1 MRHSV
6 SISFL
11 FRTFAAAI
19 CSETMKEYI
28 TIKNFGPLIN
38 IVNLEL
44 KQFTILIGESASGK
58 STLMKLVAMMR
69 YLYKMAN
76 IRSYLYRSKI
86 TKSPFRIR
94 LDKMIQRQ
102 GMIKMFTKESLIV
115 YRVQMDDGVSYEVR
129 IENGSLKKTEVI
141 EPRHLMLCKDSYI
154 SENRNII
161 PTWVQTSWKNKGA
174 TIGFYFHETN
184 DDFGRASEG
193 DKELSM
199 GFVGMKMIIT
209 HPKGKPTRYQIV
221 PIDNHH
227 APIELT
233 EASSG
238 IQTSAP
244 LALIVDYFA
253 KDFSFKEAF
262 KRSVM
267 SYLFEAENPDKFNSV
282 TEPTALTKVVDIHIE
297 EPELSLFPDAQC
309 KLVEDVFYTAIH
321 AESDRTLNMMLAT
334 HSPYILNYL
343 NIVLN
348 QTKEGRTKLT
358 NENLAVYGIHNGST
372 MNLLMKNDK
381 GQDVVDTFDLT
392 EKMSAIYN
400 EYTELT
406 K

>member
-1 MRHSV
+1 
-6 SISFL
+6 
-11 FRTFAAAI
+11 
-19 CSETMKEYI
+19 MKEYI
-28 TIKNFGPLIN
+28 TIKDFGPLKN
-38 IVNLEL
+38 IENLEI
-44 KQFTILIGESASGK
+44 KPFTVLIGESASGK
-58 STLMKLVAMMR
+58 STLMKVVAMMR

-102 GMIKMFTKESLIV
+102 GMTKMFTKDSLIV

-129 IENGSLKKTEVI
+129 IENGSLKKTVVI
-141 EPRHLMLCKDSYI
+141 ESHHLMLCKDSYV

-161 PTWVQTSWKNKGA
+161 PTWTQTSWKNKGA
-174 TIGFYFHETN
+174 TLGFYFHETN
-184 DDFGRASEG
+184 DDFGCASEG
-193 DKELSM
+193 DKELVLD
-199 GFVGMKMIIT
+199 FVGMKMIIT

-253 KDFSFKEAF
+253 KEFSFKDAF
-262 KRSVM
+262 NRSVM
-267 SYLFEAENPDKFNSV
+267 SYLYEMENLSKFKAVS
-282 TEPTALTKVVDIHIE
+282 EPTSLPKIVDVHIE

-309 KLVEDVFYTAIH
+309 KLIEELIFTATH
-321 AESDRTLNMMLAT
+321 AKDDRTLTLMLAT

-343 NIVLN
+343 NVVLN
-348 QTKEGRTKLT
+348 QKDEERARLT
-358 NENLAVYGIHNGST
+358 HENMAVYRIYDGEPQD
-372 MNLLMKNDK
+372 LMM
-381 GQDVVDTFDLT
+381 QDEQGRWIVDTYDLS
-392 EKMSAIYN
+392 EMMNNIYHEFVN
-400 EYTELT
+400 MGI
-406 K
+406 

>member
-1 MRHSV
+1 
-6 SISFL
+6 
-11 FRTFAAAI
+11 
-19 CSETMKEYI
+19 MKEYI
-28 TIKNFGPLIN
+28 TIKNFGPLTN
-38 IVNLEL
+38 IEDLEL
-44 KQFTILIGESASGK
+44 KQFTILIGKSASGK
-58 STLMKLVAMMR
+58 STLMKVVAMMR

-102 GMIKMFTKESLIV
+102 GMTKMFTKDSLIV
-115 YRVQMDDGVSYEVR
+115 YRVQMDDGGSYEVR
-129 IENGSLKKTEVI
+129 IENGSLKKTVVI
-141 EPRHLMLCKDSYI
+141 ESHHLMLCKDLYV

-161 PTWVQTSWKNKGA
+161 PTWVQTSWVNKGA
-174 TIGFYFHETN
+174 TLGFYFHETN
-184 DDFGRASEG
+184 EDFGRASKG
-193 DKELSM
+193 DKELVLN
-199 GFVGMKMIIT
+199 FVGMKMIIT

-253 KDFSFKEAF
+253 KEFSFKDAF
-262 KRSVM
+262 RRSVM
-267 SYLFEAENPDKFNSV
+267 DYLYEEENIQKFNSV
-282 TEPTALTKVVDIHIE
+282 VEPTALTKVVDIHIE

-309 KLVEDVFYTAIH
+309 KLIESIFHTALH

-348 QTKEGRTKLT
+348 QTKEGRAKLS
-358 NENLAVYGIHNGST
+358 NENLAIYGIHDGST
-372 MNLLMKNDK
+372 RNLLMKDDK
-381 GQDVVDTFDLT
+381 GRDIVDTLDLQR
-392 EKMSAIYN
+392 
-400 EYTELT
+400 
-406 K
+406 